1 MARTYGSFSQN
12 TAPRVFKTALRL
24 FAQYG
29 YAAVSMRQIA
39 SDVGVQV
46 GALYNYTPDKQ
57 TLLFTIMRDHMENLL
72 NAWEGRPQSN
82 DPLVRL
88 KDFIKFHLT
97 FHLHKTDE
105 VFVSYMELRN
115 LSEENFVVIEKLRR
129 NYELI
134 LEHILERGSNDG
146 VFHISDARVTTLAL
160 IGMLKEVGTWY
171 RPEGR
176 LSSKEITNIYQD
188 MAANFLGVDSP
199 VMPANR

>member
-12 TAPRVFKTALRL
+12 TAPKVFKTALRL

-39 SDVGVQV
+39 KDVGVQV

-57 TLLFTIMRDHMENLL
+57 TLLFTIMRHHMKSLL
-72 NAWEGRPQSN
+72 SAWEARPQSE
-82 DPLVRL
+82 DPVVRL
-88 KDFIKFHLT
+88 KDFIQFHLN

-105 VFVSYMELRN
+105 VFVAYMELRN
-115 LSEENFVVIEKLRR
+115 LSDENFAVIEGLRR
-129 NYELI
+129 RYELI
-134 LEHILERGSNDG
+134 LEHILVLGANAG

-171 RPEGR
+171 RPDGR
-176 LSSKEITNIYQD
+176 LNSREIINIYQD
-188 MAANFLGVDSP
+188 MVAHFLGVDGP
-199 VMPANR
+199 VIPART